1 MKTTTNT
8 TNTPTGPALRL
19 LCACLLL
26 ATGLARGAPQ
36 SPHVVAGQASFGQQG
51 NVFSITNTPNTIIQ
65 WQSFSVNAGD
75 ITRFIQQD
83 GNSAVLN
90 RIVGQDPS
98 RILGALQSNG
108 QVFLINP
115 NGVLFGR
122 DARIDVNGLTASSL
136 NLSNADFL
144 AGKRNFSAAAGA
156 APVRNEGSI
165 STPSGGHVF
174 LIAPNVENSGVIH
187 SPQGE
192 VVLAAGHSVQLVDSR
207 NPDLHVVV
215 AAPASEALNL
225 GRIVAEGGKVG
236 IYGALVR
243 QRGALSADS
252 ARVGE
257 HGQIV
262 FKASADALL
271 EAGSVT
277 SARGGSLSVQG
288 ERVGMTGDARI
299 EAAGGSV
306 LLGGGWQGKNALVR
320 NARQTVMGKNAVI
333 EADGGTVVLW
343 SDGATRA
350 NGRITARGG
359 QVETS
364 GRQLDVHGVRV
375 EAGGW
380 LLDPYDV
387 TIGINGSTV
396 LPDAVD
402 DFADGMPGTG
412 VTLLD
417 VAMLN
422 SAAPATAIKVQA
434 THDVLVDGAI
444 TRPAGSAGSLTI
456 DAGNHITIN
465 APVST
470 SGGALTLNANAS
482 PYASGSGGV
491 FVNSAVDTGGGA
503 VSMSGDSVHIGA
515 GGSAVVNSGSGS
527 MGFVASKQ
535 FTLSSNS
542 SLQGSA
548 AIAILSDQVSMP
560 GGMIGPAGSVRPVV
574 SIAPLT
580 PGRPIEIASGGPSQ
594 SILRLSPFDLNPIH
608 ASDLIIGGDSYEG
621 VISVNGQL
629 GGASTPL
636 ETQALSL
643 RSGGT
648 ISVMAP
654 LIMLPGTGSVLTL
667 ARHGY
672 ADAAVLTNA
681 NGMLSADHIAI
692 HSDAM
697 TLGGLITSTGAVG
710 GSVTLAPH
718 DGATLI
724 HAGANALDGPGQL
737 GLSDSELKLVT
748 ADKLIIGGQANQ
760 TGALDVTGLLDM
772 SGNLTAGSKLALIA
786 GAGKLTLHDA
796 VITPGSLY
804 LSGSS
809 IANTSTAPAR
819 ASAIGLSARG
829 QIGSSGATPSPFYT
843 QTSALTADNAT
854 DGGTSDIDISNTGTL
869 SLGSVTQTGPANVSP
884 ITVANKGGMTVM
896 GGGQGVR
903 SNGGAITL
911 TTASPLTIDGS
922 VASNGGALALT
933 AGNGGT
939 LTVGPTGSVASG
951 AGNMSLQGGAI
962 INNGS
967 LSATSGNIT
976 LSAPTVSGSGT
987 ATSVSGTVT
996 GTGPGIP
1003 ATPTV
1008 ESCIATPSQSACAG
1022 ILAQAFQ
1029 GCLANPAIAY
1039 CASLLPSLGTCVSKP
1054 ATAGCS
1060 VVLPSLAQCE
1070 AAPST
1075 AGCGAVLPNL
1085 AQCLAAP
1092 ATAGCAAVLPS
1103 LATCGAAPATPGC
1116 AVVLPS
1122 LAVCTSAPAT
1132 AGCAAVLP
1140 TLSACI
1146 AAPATAGCSAV
1157 LPSLAACVANPAASG
1172 CGAVLP
1178 SLAQCVSTPSLAG
1191 CGAVLPTLAQCAV
1204 APSQAG
1210 CSVVLPSLAQCVAAP
1225 SQAGCNAVLPTLAQ
1239 CVAAPNQ
1246 AGCAVVLPSLAQC
1259 VAVPTLPA
1267 CASVL
1272 PTLSQCLAAPFQ
1284 SGCAAVLPSL
1294 NQCVSAP
1301 ALAGCS
1307 VVLPTLAQCVSRP
1320 GTAGCAVVLPGL
1332 NQCVANP
1339 AVPGCGVVL
1348 PGLANCT
1355 ANPALAG
1362 CSAVLPSVSQCSAT
1376 PTLAGCVAVLP
1387 SLPQCVATP
1396 SAPGCVA
1403 VLPSLGQCVATPA
1416 AAGCGVVLPTLA
1428 QCVGSPTLQGCTAVL
1443 PTVNACVANPAA
1455 PGCAVVTPPTALAAS
1470 EAVTQAIQDSV
1481 YLINT
1486 ATGQATLPGSTQA
1499 QAPLGKEL
1507 AETQVAKA
1515 ATGTTQGDASELRK
1529 KTYCN

>member
-1 MKTTTNT
+1 MKTT

-36 SPHVVAGQASFGQQG
+36 SPQVLAGQASFGQQG

-83 GNSAVLN
+83 SNSAVLN

-144 AGKRNFSAAAGA
+144 AGKRNFSAAPGA
-156 APVRNEGSI
+156 AAVRNEGSI

-215 AAPASEALNL
+215 SAPASEALNL

-299 EAAGGSV
+299 DAAGGSV

-320 NARQTVMGKNAVI
+320 NARQTVMGKNAAI
-333 EADGGTVVLW
+333 DADGGTVVLW

-375 EAGGW
+375 EARGW

-387 TIGINGSTV
+387 TIGNNGSTV
-396 LPDAVD
+396 LLDAVD

-422 SAAPATAIKVQA
+422 SAAPGTAIKVQA

-482 PYASGSGGV
+482 AYASGSGGV
-491 FVNSAVDTGGGA
+491 FVNSTVSTGGGA
-503 VSMSGDSVHIGA
+503 VSMSGDSVYIGA
-515 GGSAVVNSGSGS
+515 GGGAVVNSGSGS
-527 MGFVASKQ
+527 MVFVASKQ
-535 FTLSSNS
+535 FTLNSNS
-542 SLQGSA
+542 TLQGGA
-548 AIAILSDQVSMP
+548 AIAIVSDQVSMP
-560 GGMIGPAGSVRPVV
+560 GGMIGPAGSARPVV

-580 PGRPIEIASGGPSQ
+580 PGRPIEIANGGLSQ

-608 ASDLIIGGDSYEG
+608 SSELIIGGDSYEG

-648 ISVMAP
+648 ISVTAP

-672 ADAAVLTNA
+672 ADGAVITTA

-692 HSDAM
+692 NSDAM
-697 TLGGLITSTGAVG
+697 TLGGLITSTGAAG

-718 DGATLI
+718 DGATII
-724 HAGANALDGPGQL
+724 HAGANAVDGPAQL

-772 SGNLTAGSKLALIA
+772 SGNLNAGSKLALIA
-786 GAGKLTLHDA
+786 GAGNLTLHGA

-804 LSGSS
+804 LSGAS

-896 GGGQGVR
+896 AGGQGVR
-903 SNGGAITL
+903 SNGGAISL
-911 TTASPLTIDGS
+911 STASPLTIDGS

-996 GTGPGIP
+996 GTGPGTIP

-1029 GCLANPAIAY
+1029 SCLGNPAISY
-1039 CASLLPSLGTCVSKP
+1039 CASLLPSLSTCVSKP

-1070 AAPST
+1070 AVPST

-1092 ATAGCAAVLPS
+1092 ATAGCSAVLPS

-1140 TLSACI
+1140 TLQACI

-1157 LPSLAACVANPAASG
+1157 LPTLAACVANPAASG

-1191 CGAVLPTLAQCAV
+1191 CSAVLPT
-1204 APSQAG
+1204 
-1210 CSVVLPSLAQCVAAP
+1210 LAQCVAAP

-1239 CVAAPNQ
+1239 CVAAPSQ

-1259 VAVPTLPA
+1259 VAVPTLPG

-1272 PTLSQCLAAPFQ
+1272 PTLSQCIAAPFQ
-1284 SGCAAVLPSL
+1284 SGCIAVLPSL
-1294 NQCVSAP
+1294 NQCVAAP

-1307 VVLPTLAQCVSRP
+1307 VVLPTLAQCVSVP
-1320 GTAGCAVVLPGL
+1320 GTAGCAVVLPAL

-1348 PGLANCT
+1348 PGLASCS

-1387 SLPQCVATP
+1387 SLPQCVAAP

-1403 VLPSLGQCVATPA
+1403 VLPSLGQCVTTPT
-1416 AAGCGVVLPTLA
+1416 AAGCGAVLPTLA
-1428 QCVGSPTLQGCTAVL
+1428 QCVGSPTLQGCAVVL
-1443 PTVNACVANPAA
+1443 PPVNACVANPAA
-1455 PGCAVVTPPTALAAS
+1455 PGCAVVTPPTGLAAG

-1486 ATGQATLPGSTQA
+1486 ATSQATLPGSTQA

-1507 AETQVAKA
+1507 SETQVAKA